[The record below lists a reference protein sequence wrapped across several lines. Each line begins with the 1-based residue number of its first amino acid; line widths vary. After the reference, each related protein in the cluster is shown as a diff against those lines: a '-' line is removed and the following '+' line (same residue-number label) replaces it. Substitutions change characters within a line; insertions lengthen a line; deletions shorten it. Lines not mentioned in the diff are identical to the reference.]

1 MKKHTKLDT
10 FSKPFN
16 SSSDIKKE
24 LENLYSPMLQMMLG
38 ISSSQTKDTFYD
50 LFNQAKA
57 DANASIEL
65 PANFG
70 DILLE
75 KESTNVKI
83 KSILA
88 KKRIE
93 GVRDEDIRWWWNMHE
108 IERKMML
115 KVDELYRGINFIKH
129 REDGYSQEAATK
141 IVKKFCPDYG
151 DPNDTSNSTD
161 DDKPLPFELKDRIN
175 IYVENYSKLNPERFK
190 REIENSSSFN
200 ALIRGEIKKGNV

>member
-1 MKKHTKLDT
+1 MKRYTKLDT

-16 SSSDIKKE
+16 SLSDIKKE
-24 LENLYSPMLQMMLG
+24 LENLYCPMLKMMLG
-38 ISSSQTKDTFYD
+38 ISSSQAKNTFYD

-57 DANASIEL
+57 DAEASVEL

-75 KESTNVKI
+75 KESTDVKI
-83 KSILA
+83 KSILK

-108 IERKMML
+108 LERKMML

-129 REDGYSQEAATK
+129 REEGYSQEAATK

-151 DPNDTSNSTD
+151 DPNDTSTSTND
-161 DDKPLPFELKDRIN
+161 ERPLPFELKNRIN
-175 IYVENYSKLNPERFK
+175 IYTENNSKLNPVRFK

-200 ALIRGEIKKGNV
+200 ALIRGELKRGNV